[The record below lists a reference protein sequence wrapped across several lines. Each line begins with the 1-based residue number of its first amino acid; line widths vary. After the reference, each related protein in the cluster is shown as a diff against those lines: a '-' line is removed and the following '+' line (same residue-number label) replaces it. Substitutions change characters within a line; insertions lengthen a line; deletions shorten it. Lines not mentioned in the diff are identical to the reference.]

1 MKRILIITNKSWE
14 LEPALSALLNSKF
27 KPKELSLP
35 DTIDYPRTKKQG
47 EAYPNA
53 TWIISDKI
61 FELWCIEQI
70 MTPCPDIVKFPRYYS
85 SSAQK
90 NIDLPKIFNYST
102 DEIALVIA
110 FGTAGYPSGL
120 SKNGSVIIGSNI
132 FIFNTHPGGTNE
144 ESKWDD
150 ERFGKLIESSVSS
163 DMLNKLKLLLSDYST
178 KLFFEKRLLRP
189 PLNSP
194 ETQEVIFDKEIL
206 ALSNVNVTKYN
217 EYNEFDEKGLNTVKI
232 TAVNKAVGSVETTH
246 GIIRL
251 HAEDKPFLSISSIVD
266 RVGYF
271 DTEVDPKDN
280 AQNFSGAFNG
290 GIFIGWL
297 IPQLSN
303 ILQ

>member
-1 MKRILIITNKSWE
+1 MKRILIIANKSWE
-14 LEPALSALLNSKF
+14 LEPALNALLNPKF
-27 KPKELSLP
+27 KPKELSFPNTL
-35 DTIDYPRTKKQG
+35 DYPRTKKQG

-53 TWIISDKI
+53 TWITGDKT
-61 FELWCIEQI
+61 FELWCIEHI

-90 NIDLPKIFNYST
+90 NIDMPKIFNYSS
-102 DEIALVIA
+102 DEIALVVA

-120 SKNGSVIIGSNI
+120 SKNSSIVIGSNL
-132 FIFNTHPGGTNE
+132 FIYNTHPGGTNE

-150 ERFGKLIESSVSS
+150 ERFGKLIESNVSA
-163 DMLNKLKLLLSDYST
+163 DTVNKLRLLLSDYVT
-178 KLFFEKRLLRP
+178 KSFFEKRLLRT

-194 ETQEVIFDKEIL
+194 EIQEVIFDKEIL

-217 EYNEFDEKGLNTVKI
+217 EYKEFDEKGLNAVKI
-232 TAVNKAVGSVETTH
+232 AVPNKAVASVETTH
-246 GIIRL
+246 GVIRL
-251 HAEDKPFLSISSIVD
+251 HAADKPFLFISSIVD

-271 DTEVDPKDN
+271 DTEVDPKEN

-297 IPQLSN
+297 ITQLSK
-303 ILQ
+303 LL